1 MRELVKMA
9 ETIPVEA
16 KRESALETKSV
27 TRKTL
32 EVYAASAREFCDWS
46 GFFGRQQCVGFG
58 SGQTSHGVHDFFF
71 F

>member
-1 MRELVKMA
+1 MT

-32 EVYAASAREFCDWS
+32 EVYAASAREFGDWS
-46 GFFGRQQCVGFG
+46 GFLADSNVEASEVDRLLTEFMN
-58 SGQTSHGVHDFFF
+58 FFF